1 MLIDFFLKCKNA
13 GLPVSTKE
21 FLVLLESLKKGVI
34 GPSIDEFYFLSR
46 LCLIKDETKYDK
58 YDRCLV
64 STSRVLKRWSISTRI
79 FRKIGCARR
88 WKKTSRPKNSPS

>member
-21 FLVLLESLKKGVI
+21 FLVLLESLQKGVI

-46 LCLIKDETKYDK
+46 MCLIKDE
-58 YDRCLV
+58 
-64 STSRVLKRWSISTRI
+64 
-79 FRKIGCARR
+79 IGRAHV
-88 WKKTSRPKNSPS
+88 